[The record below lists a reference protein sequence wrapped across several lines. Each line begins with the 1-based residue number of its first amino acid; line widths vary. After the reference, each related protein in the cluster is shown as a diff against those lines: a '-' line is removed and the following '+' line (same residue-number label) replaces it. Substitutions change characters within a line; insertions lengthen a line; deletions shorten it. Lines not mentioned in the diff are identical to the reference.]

1 VSKFV
6 GKFRK
11 NKEYNDDYNYTPKRS
26 KNEHAEI
33 KKILAQAE
41 EENDSEQDF
50 EYDDFTDEVVY
61 KEVYHKNS

>member
-1 VSKFV
+1 MTKFV

-33 KKILAQAE
+33 KKLKNRNVE
-41 EENDSEQDF
+41 ELLSEI
-50 EYDDFTDEVVY
+50 EEASLP
-61 KEVYHKNS
+61 EEIRNS

>member
-1 VSKFV
+1 MTKFV

-33 KKILAQAE
+33 KRLLAQELE
-41 EENDSEQDF
+41 EEYEIEESSLPQENDR
-50 EYDDFTDEVVY
+50 Y
-61 KEVYHKNS
+61 

>member
-1 VSKFV
+1 VTKFV

-33 KKILAQAE
+33 KRLLAQELE
-41 EENDSEQDF
+41 EKYEIEEASLPQENDR
-50 EYDDFTDEVVY
+50 Y
-61 KEVYHKNS
+61 